1 MMKLSDLRPPEG
13 AVKKRKRVGCGT
25 GSGHGCTSC
34 KGMKGQR
41 SRSGGG
47 VPPWFE
53 GGQMPL
59 QRRLP
64 KRGFV
69 NIFKK
74 NYVLIHLEQLNEF
87 PAGSEVGLEALLE
100 TGVIRKTLD
109 GVKIL
114 GDGEIKIP
122 LTVSAHKF
130 TKAAREKIEKA
141 GGKVREL

>member
-1 MMKLSDLRPPEG
+1 MKLSDLRPPEG

-74 NYVLIHLEQLNEF
+74 NYVLIHLEKLNDF
-87 PAGSEVGLEALLE
+87 PAGSEIGLEEFLE
-100 TGVIRKTLD
+100 KGFIRKMLD

-114 GDGEIKIP
+114 GDGEIKVP
-122 LTVSAHKF
+122 LTVSAHKI
-130 TKAAREKIEKA
+130 TRAAREKIEKA

>member
-1 MMKLSDLRPPEG
+1 MKLSDLRPPKG
-13 AVKKRKRVGCGT
+13 AVKRKKRVGCGT

-34 KGMKGQR
+34 RGNKGQR

-69 NIFKK
+69 NIFRKE
-74 NYVLIHLEQLNEF
+74 YTIVHLDRLNAF
-87 PAGSEVGLEALLE
+87 PSGSEVGVEELLRE
-100 TGVIRKTLD
+100 GIIRKVKD

-114 GDGEIKIP
+114 GDGELKIP

-130 TKAAREKIEKA
+130 TKSAVEKIEQA
-141 GGKVREL
+141 GGKVKEL

>member
-1 MMKLSDLRPPEG
+1 MDLRDLKPPKG
-13 AVKKRKRVGCGT
+13 AVKRKKRIGCGT
-25 GSGHGCTSC
+25 GSGRGCTS
-34 KGMKGQR
+34 GRGNKGQG

-74 NYVLIHLEQLNEF
+74 DYTLVHLDRLNVF
-87 PAGSEVGLEALLE
+87 PSGSEVGVEELKSR
-100 TGVIRKTLD
+100 GIIRKVKD
-109 GVKIL
+109 GIKIM
-114 GDGEIKIP
+114 GDGELKVP

-130 TKAAREKIEKA
+130 TRSAVSKIEQA
-141 GGKVREL
+141 GGKAREI

>member
-1 MMKLSDLRPPEG
+1 MKLSDLKPPKG
-13 AVKKRKRVGCGT
+13 AVKSKKRVGCGT

-34 KGMKGQR
+34 RGNKGQR

-69 NIFKK
+69 NIFRKE
-74 NYVLIHLEQLNEF
+74 YTLVHLDRLNAF
-87 PAGSEVGLEALLE
+87 PSGSEVGVEELLRE
-100 TGVIRKTLD
+100 GIIRKVKD

-114 GDGEIKIP
+114 GDGELKVP

-130 TKAAREKIEKA
+130 TRSAVEKIEKA
-141 GGKVREL
+141 GGKIKEL

>member
-1 MMKLSDLRPPEG
+1 MKLSDLKPPKG
-13 AVKKRKRVGCGT
+13 AVKRKKRIGCGT

-34 KGMKGQR
+34 RGNKGQR

-69 NIFKK
+69 NIFREE
-74 NYVLIHLEQLNEF
+74 YAIVHLGRLNEF
-87 PAGSEVGLEALLE
+87 PSGAEVGLDELKEKGLIK
-100 TGVIRKTLD
+100 GVKV

-114 GDGEIKIP
+114 GDGELTVP
-122 LTVSAHKF
+122 LTVSAHTF
-130 TKAAREKIEKA
+130 TRSAIEKIEKA
-141 GGKVREL
+141 GGKAREI

>member
-1 MMKLSDLRPPEG
+1 MKLSDLKPPKG
-13 AVKKRKRVGCGT
+13 AVKRKKRVGCGT

-34 KGMKGQR
+34 RGNKGQR

-69 NIFKK
+69 NIFREE
-74 NYVLIHLEQLNEF
+74 YTIIHLDRLNVF
-87 PAGSEVGLEALLE
+87 PFGAEIGIVALKEKGLIKGL
-100 TGVIRKTLD
+100 KKK
-109 GVKIL
+109 VKIL
-114 GDGEIKIP
+114 GDGEIKVP

-130 TKAAREKIEKA
+130 TRSAIEKIEKA
-141 GGKVREL
+141 GGKAREI

>member
-1 MMKLSDLRPPEG
+1 MKLSDLKPPKG
-13 AVKKRKRVGCGT
+13 AVKRKKRVGCGT

-34 KGMKGQR
+34 RGNKGQR

-69 NIFKK
+69 NIFRKE
-74 NYVLIHLEQLNEF
+74 YTVVHLDRLNVF
-87 PAGSEVGLEALLE
+87 PAGSEVGIEDLQRE
-100 TGVIRKTLD
+100 GIIRKVKD

-114 GDGEIKIP
+114 GDGEIKVP

-130 TKAAREKIEKA
+130 TKSAAEKIEQA
-141 GGKVREL
+141 GGKVKEI